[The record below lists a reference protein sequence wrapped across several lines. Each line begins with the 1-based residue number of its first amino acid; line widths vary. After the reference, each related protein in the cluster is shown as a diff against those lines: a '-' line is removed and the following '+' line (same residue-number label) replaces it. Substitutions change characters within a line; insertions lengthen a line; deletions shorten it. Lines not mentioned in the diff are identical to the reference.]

1 MSAVL
6 TPGRAAA
13 LPDRSPRCRARPIA
27 ETTAIDANRAWEID
41 RALMLERSERRAWW
55 VAIAGLVLGLIGI
68 AAVFVQGPLRRVVEI
83 PIVVDRVTGEATIQQ
98 RLSVETIPPMEA
110 LDKHNLATFVRAR
123 EGYSWMFLQRDFDQV
138 ARMAVPAV
146 FADYNRQFE
155 GDGALQKKIGASR
168 GLAHQHRRRAPGR
181 RPGAA
186 ATSGEA
192 TVTYDKVVRLT
203 DRNLPEVTTRHV
215 ASVVYQYQPKVLAKE
230 RDRLEN
236 PFGFV
241 VTAYRSDP
249 EINTRRAGSQ
259 AMKRPTVRWLALRA
273 LRALLGRAAA
283 GAHRSRR
290 PAPARSGLRPARRG
304 HRAGQ
309 ARRGDARGARRRRV
323 DHRGRRRLGW
333 RLHQGRR
340 RLVRRR
346 AAGWAQP
353 LRQGQEHGQRRRTTW
368 PWSPT
373 GARTPSAS
381 WCWPTAIRKPPVYR
395 LVVKAPAARTGRL
408 GAPRAAR
415 RRAAARRCR
424 PCHRLR
430 RRRKWSPSACRPSR
444 R

>member
-13 LPDRSPRCRARPIA
+13 LPDRSRDTGKAVA
-27 ETTAIDANRAWEID
+27 EMTAIDANRAWEVD

-98 RLSVETIPPMEA
+98 RLAVETIPPMEA

-155 GDGALQKKIGASR
+155 GDAALQKKIGAAEDWR
-168 GLAHQHRRRAPGR
+168 INVIGVRLAASGRAGNK
-181 RPGAA
+181 
-186 ATSGEA
+186 GEA

-249 EINTRRAGSQ
+249 EINTAV
-259 AMKRPTVRWLALRA
+259 P
-273 LRALLGRAAA
+273 
-283 GAHRSRR
+283 GA
-290 PAPARSGLRPARRG
+290 
-304 HRAGQ
+304 
-309 ARRGDARGARRRRV
+309 
-323 DHRGRRRLGW
+323 
-333 RLHQGRR
+333 
-340 RLVRRR
+340 
-346 AAGWAQP
+346 
-353 LRQGQEHGQRRRTTW
+353 
-368 PWSPT
+368 
-373 GARTPSAS
+373 
-381 WCWPTAIRKPPVYR
+381 KP
-395 LVVKAPAARTGRL
+395 
-408 GAPRAAR
+408 
-415 RRAAARRCR
+415 
-424 PCHRLR
+424 
-430 RRRKWSPSACRPSR
+430 
-444 R
+444 

>member
-13 LPDRSPRCRARPIA
+13 LPDRSRDTSKAAA
-27 ETTAIDANRAWEID
+27 ETTAIDANRAWEVD

-98 RLSVETIPPMEA
+98 RLAVETVPPMEA

-155 GDGALQKKIGASR
+155 GDGALQKKIGAAEDWR
-168 GLAHQHRRRAPGR
+168 INVIGVRLAASGRAGNK
-181 RPGAA
+181 
-186 ATSGEA
+186 GEA

-249 EINTRRAGSQ
+249 EINTAG
-259 AMKRPTVRWLALRA
+259 P
-273 LRALLGRAAA
+273 
-283 GAHRSRR
+283 GA
-290 PAPARSGLRPARRG
+290 
-304 HRAGQ
+304 
-309 ARRGDARGARRRRV
+309 
-323 DHRGRRRLGW
+323 
-333 RLHQGRR
+333 
-340 RLVRRR
+340 
-346 AAGWAQP
+346 
-353 LRQGQEHGQRRRTTW
+353 
-368 PWSPT
+368 
-373 GARTPSAS
+373 
-381 WCWPTAIRKPPVYR
+381 KP
-395 LVVKAPAARTGRL
+395 
-408 GAPRAAR
+408 
-415 RRAAARRCR
+415 
-424 PCHRLR
+424 
-430 RRRKWSPSACRPSR
+430 
-444 R
+444 

>member
-13 LPDRSPRCRARPIA
+13 LPDRSQSTGSNASEAVA
-27 ETTAIDANRAWEID
+27 EATAIGANRAWEVD

-68 AAVFVQGPLRRVVEI
+68 AAVFAQGPLRRVIEI

-98 RLSVETIPPMEA
+98 RLSVETVPPMEA

-155 GDGALQKKIGASR
+155 GDAALQKKIGAAEDWR
-168 GLAHQHRRRAPGR
+168 INVIGVRLAASGRAGNK
-181 RPGAA
+181 
-186 ATSGEA
+186 GEA

-215 ASVVYQYQPKVLAKE
+215 ASIVYQYQPKVLAKE

-249 EINTRRAGSQ
+249 EINTAS
-259 AMKRPTVRWLALRA
+259 P
-273 LRALLGRAAA
+273 
-283 GAHRSRR
+283 GA
-290 PAPARSGLRPARRG
+290 
-304 HRAGQ
+304 
-309 ARRGDARGARRRRV
+309 
-323 DHRGRRRLGW
+323 
-333 RLHQGRR
+333 
-340 RLVRRR
+340 
-346 AAGWAQP
+346 
-353 LRQGQEHGQRRRTTW
+353 
-368 PWSPT
+368 
-373 GARTPSAS
+373 
-381 WCWPTAIRKPPVYR
+381 KP
-395 LVVKAPAARTGRL
+395 
-408 GAPRAAR
+408 
-415 RRAAARRCR
+415 
-424 PCHRLR
+424 
-430 RRRKWSPSACRPSR
+430 
-444 R
+444 